1 MRKPSVKV
9 SDQEIINAVELCN
22 GNYRLAAQKLRIDY
36 GTLIRRAK
44 HNPEI
49 ERAKLDACADMVTVA
64 EDNIYNEIL
73 NGNYAASKFVL
84 ERLARDKWGSQP
96 QQIMVD
102 SYPEPIGD

>member
-1 MRKPSVKV
+1 MRKPTVIV
-9 SDQEIINAVELCN
+9 TDNEIIAAVEFCN

-49 ERAKLDACADMVTVA
+49 EQAKLDACADMVTAA
-64 EDNIYNEIL
+64 EDNIYNEVL

-84 ERLARDKWGSQP
+84 ERLSREKWGSQP
-96 QQIMVD
+96 QQTL
-102 SYPEPIGD
+102 SAEYPKPIGE